1 MKVTNVKL
9 QDLMVVIDKCE
20 GDVFLHTEDGDKL
33 NLKSKLSQLVGIFN
47 VIAGGEVRIA
57 NITATNLSDESR
69 IFRFLLYGEV

>member
-9 QDLMVVIDKCE
+9 QDLMAVIDKCE

-47 VIAGGEVRIA
+47 VIAGGEIKIA

>member
-9 QDLMVVIDKCE
+9 QDLMTVIDKCE

-47 VIAGGEVRIA
+47 VIAGGEIKIA

>member
-9 QDLMVVIDKCE
+9 QDLMTVIDKCE

-47 VIAGGEVRIA
+47 VIAGGEVKIA